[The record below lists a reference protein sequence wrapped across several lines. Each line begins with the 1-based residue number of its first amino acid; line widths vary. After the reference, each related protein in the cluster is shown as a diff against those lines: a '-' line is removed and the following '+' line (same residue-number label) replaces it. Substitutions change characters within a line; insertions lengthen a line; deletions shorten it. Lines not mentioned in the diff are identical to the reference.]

1 MYIRSYQIHNVLND
15 YRKQLSHGPGE
26 NGSKNL
32 AGSNAKDRINISADG
47 QRQSIMDKISTEI
60 VERISQS
67 GPQTQFEKVL
77 VDQLSNKPQ
86 QQAGMSSNNQ
96 QDFKY
101 TVIDENNRKITNT
114 LTTQGFSPN
123 TSGRT
128 SKTANIIGK
137 NPISEMK

>member
-1 MYIRSYQIHNVLND
+1 MYIRSYQIHNVLNV
-15 YRKQLSHGPGE
+15 YRKQLSHGPGG

-67 GPQTQFEKVL
+67 GPQNQFEDVL
-77 VDQLSNKPQ
+77 ADQLSNKPQ
-86 QQAGMSSNNQ
+86 QQAGLPSDNQ

-114 LTTQGFSPN
+114 LTIQGFSPN
-123 TSGRT
+123 VRGTTPQVGDD
-128 SKTANIIGK
+128 IGK
-137 NPISEMK
+137 NPISEME